1 MLACLLSILT
11 NMLFLAGAEGLA
23 GVGGARLAAEPQ
35 GAAGL
40 RPGPQRECSSLG
52 RLRPAGTT
60 AEEGGRHSGDHRAG
74 EQLKIFVLPLPQR
87 PHLPAHSRCA
97 TSAEHVT
104 WLLALCPAKH

>member
-1 MLACLLSILT
+1 MCMCVLAFYSLI
-11 NMLFLAGAEGLA
+11 NMLPLVGVEGLA
-23 GVGGARLAAEPQ
+23 GVGGAWLAAEPQ

-74 EQLKIFVLPLPQR
+74 EHLKILFR
-87 PHLPAHSRCA
+87 HSP
-97 TSAEHVT
+97 SARICQPI
-104 WLLALCPAKH
+104 LAVRHQLSMSHGC